1 MTLYEIDE
9 RIRKVL
15 EQGFNGTVDEETG
28 EVIEDIGAAE
38 LEKLQM
44 TRAEKLEATALY
56 IKSLDSLVADI
67 KAEEEALKKRREERE
82 AKAER
87 LREYITASML
97 AAGETDFESG
107 KVQLKVKKSEA
118 VIVDE
123 EKLDKTYMKETVKIT
138 TAPDKIAIKKAIKAG
153 NTVTGAYIEER
164 KKVQIK

>member
-38 LEKLQM
+38 LEELQM
-44 TRAEKLEATALY
+44 TRSEKLEAIALY
-56 IKSLDSLVADI
+56 IKSLDSLASDI
-67 KAEEEALKKRREERE
+67 KAEEAALKKRREKRE

-87 LREYITASML
+87 LREYITSSML
-97 AAGETDFESG
+97 AAGENDFESG
-107 KVQLKVKKSEA
+107 KVQIKVKKSEA

-123 EKLDKTYMKETVKIT
+123 EKLDKTYMKETVKVT
-138 TAPDKIAIKKAIKAG
+138 TAPDKIAIRNAIKAG
-153 NTVTGAYIEER
+153 ETVTGAYIEER